1 MKILLYREDER
12 GGMALGEEGL
22 ENAATETRGVGFGE
36 FGFTSGSEYCQQ
48 VLQRSLLPLLF
59 GIKNNLSFLELPAA
73 PQLSLLSLPSLSRI
87 AGFSFAEEMLKR
99 MKEKIKIRRIDYLPA
114 RQVTFS
120 KRRRGIFKKAE
131 ELSIL
136 CECEVGVIIF
146 SQTGKLFDYSSSR
159 YGGLPSS
166 YKKSILAT
174 ASFPISHPQTRRDG
188 TEWDETER
196 NREGTK
202 TPSDGNKEEEEGD
215 GEEGETEGKF
225 TQNSSRG
232 IARFTRFRRTKTWD
246 ETPCST
252 LFRPVSRTKRTKDV
266 IARYK
271 SHTGGEK
278 SDQITLHQLQ
288 LEKENTIR
296 LSKELE
302 DKTRKLR
309 QMKGEDL
316 QDLDL
321 DQLNK
326 LEKLV
331 QASIGRVIKTKEKK
345 IMSEIMARANKGVEL
360 IEANNQLKQRMV
372 MLSAG
377 GDIGPAAIMELE
389 NLNNVGEEGVTSES
403 ATNVTT
409 CSSSAFSLED
419 DCSDIL
425 SLKLGGGMKLN
436 YLCELNFPSTYVLE
450 WVES

>member
-1 MKILLYREDER
+1 
-12 GGMALGEEGL
+12 
-22 ENAATETRGVGFGE
+22 
-36 FGFTSGSEYCQQ
+36 
-48 VLQRSLLPLLF
+48 
-59 GIKNNLSFLELPAA
+59 
-73 PQLSLLSLPSLSRI
+73 
-87 AGFSFAEEMLKR
+87 MLKR

-146 SQTGKLFDYSSSR
+146 SQTGKLFDYSSS
-159 YGGLPSS
+159 S
-166 YKKSILAT
+166 
-174 ASFPISHPQTRRDG
+174 
-188 TEWDETER
+188 
-196 NREGTK
+196 
-202 TPSDGNKEEEEGD
+202 
-215 GEEGETEGKF
+215 
-225 TQNSSRG
+225 
-232 IARFTRFRRTKTWD
+232 
-246 ETPCST
+246 
-252 LFRPVSRTKRTKDV
+252 TKDV

-271 SHTGGEK
+271 SHTSGEK

-331 QASIGRVIKTKEKK
+331 QASIGRVIKTK
-345 IMSEIMARANKGVEL
+345 GVEL

-377 GDIGPAAIMELE
+377 GDIRPAAIMELE

-425 SLKLGGGMKLN
+425 SLKLGL
-436 YLCELNFPSTYVLE
+436 P
-450 WVES
+450 